1 VTIRRLAVLVL
12 IVAVGVAD
20 CGRRT
25 GPTRVGMAIS
35 VDRLTRAVYADD
47 PLTVQSL
54 FDDAVRDSVTP
65 TSVSDLGQR
74 MRSMGGYQGVS
85 LIGERAP
92 GRYDFEALFDG
103 GSMLLHVRFDPDGT
117 IAAYRALPKE

>member
-1 VTIRRLAVLVL
+1 MSPGRLAVLVL
-12 IVAVGVAD
+12 IVAIGLVD

-35 VDRLTRAVYADD
+35 VDKVTRAVYADD
-47 PLTVQSL
+47 ALTVQSL
-54 FDDAVRDSVTP
+54 FDDAVRESVTP
-65 TSVSDLGQR
+65 TSVSNLGQQ
-74 MRSMGGYQGVS
+74 MRTLGGYQGVS

-103 GSMLLHVRFDPDGT
+103 GSLLLHVRFDPDGT